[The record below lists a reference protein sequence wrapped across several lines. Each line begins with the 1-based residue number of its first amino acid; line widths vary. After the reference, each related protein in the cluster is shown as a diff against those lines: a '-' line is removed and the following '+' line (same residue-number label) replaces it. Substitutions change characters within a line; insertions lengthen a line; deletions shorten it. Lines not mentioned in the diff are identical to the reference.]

1 MTSTKYHT
9 GHQPD
14 IEKSCKNSDPE
25 NFRSWIKGSI
35 SKTTMGKVLLSET
48 AGITAYLQLP
58 LKDLLAL

>member
-1 MTSTKYHT
+1 MTSTKYT

-14 IEKSCKNSDPE
+14 IEKCKNSDPE
-25 NFRSWIKGSI
+25 NFRSLIKGSI